1 MTLLTTRARV
11 RALTAQIARAR
22 TAYAAAARI
31 HQRLFLAELAGG
43 APGPVLRWL
52 LHMAAIGLWLI
63 KAVAVLATL
72 TSGGAR

>member
-11 RALTAQIARAR
+11 RALEAQIARAR

-31 HQRLFLAELAGG
+31 HRRLFLVELAGG
-43 APGPVLRWL
+43 LAPVMRWHR
-52 LHMAAIGLWLI
+52 HMAAIGLWLI

-72 TSGGAR
+72 TRGGAL

>member
-31 HQRLFLAELAGG
+31 YQRLFLAELAGG
-43 APGPVLRWL
+43 TAPALRWHRHL
-52 LHMAAIGLWLI
+52 AAIGLWLI
-63 KAVAVLATL
+63 KAVAVLKAI
-72 TSGGAR
+72 GGVR